1 VARGIGAGLGPVAP
15 AAAAAGAA
23 IPITAPAVTAI
34 AKIRFIG
41 RIIPPEIE

>member
-1 VARGIGAGLGPVAP
+1 VARGSGAGF
-15 AAAAAGAA
+15 AAAAGPA
-23 IPITAPAVTAI
+23 IPSTAPAVTAI